1 MGLAKKNS
9 FRKFSAD
16 SVQDRILFGHS
27 RMFSMCSLVC
37 LLLWELLVVHGDGNI
52 DPRRGYRLVLIW
64 QEIMIQVRILD
75 FAVRNLTLYDEQS
88 QHARG
93 LHCYRSRK
101 PK

>member
-52 DPRRGYRLVLIW
+52 DPRERLSVSADL
-64 QEIMIQVRILD
+64 
-75 FAVRNLTLYDEQS
+75 ARNYDSS
-88 QHARG
+88 QDSRF
-93 LHCYRSRK
+93 RS
-101 PK
+101 PESYSV